1 MRWPSCWSYHWWFL
15 EGLCSLVNRYIECNQ
30 SVITRGC
37 MQRITWFAYY
47 STFFAMSIIKIHSF
61 PPFCVKSL
69 FLGLFI
75 YYVIFV
81 QSIFCIYT
89 VLTLHF
95 NTSNLFPYKK
105 STAKPFPEPGG
116 MGGGGYL
123 LWRPIRGVPPDRGTF
138 FRFHVS
144 TWKGE
149 DWLVDVNER
158 AVKSVILL
166 SKKAQK
172 D

>member
-1 MRWPSCWSYHWWFL
+1 
-15 EGLCSLVNRYIECNQ
+15 
-30 SVITRGC
+30 

-47 STFFAMSIIKIHSF
+47 STYFAMSIIKIHSF

-116 MGGGGYL
+116 MGGGGGE
-123 LWRPIRGVPPDRGTF
+123 GVLTMKAYTWGSARQGDLF
-138 FRFHVS
+138 QVS
-144 TWKGE
+144 YKYMKG
-149 DWLVDVNER
+149 
-158 AVKSVILL
+158 
-166 SKKAQK
+166 
-172 D
+172 

>member
-1 MRWPSCWSYHWWFL
+1 
-15 EGLCSLVNRYIECNQ
+15 
-30 SVITRGC
+30 

-116 MGGGGYL
+116 MGGGGGG
-123 LWRPIRGVPPDRGTF
+123 GVGVIKIKAKKWGSPPQGDIF
-138 FRFHVS
+138 KF
-144 TWKGE
+144 
-149 DWLVDVNER
+149 
-158 AVKSVILL
+158 
-166 SKKAQK
+166 
-172 D
+172 

>member
-61 PPFCVKSL
+61 PPFCVRSL

-116 MGGGGYL
+116 KGGEGL
-123 LWRPIRGVPPDRGTF
+123 LTMKAYTWGSARQGDLFQVSYKYMKGWGLISWRK
-138 FRFHVS
+138 
-144 TWKGE
+144 WKG
-149 DWLVDVNER
+149 
-158 AVKSVILL
+158 
-166 SKKAQK
+166 SKICHFV
-172 D
+172 

>member
-1 MRWPSCWSYHWWFL
+1 
-15 EGLCSLVNRYIECNQ
+15 
-30 SVITRGC
+30 

-116 MGGGGYL
+116 MGGGGRGGGTYYEGL
-123 LWRPIRGVPPDRGTF
+123 YVGFRPTGGPFSGFI
-138 FRFHVS
+138 
-144 TWKGE
+144 
-149 DWLVDVNER
+149 
-158 AVKSVILL
+158 
-166 SKKAQK
+166 
-172 D
+172 

>member
-1 MRWPSCWSYHWWFL
+1 
-15 EGLCSLVNRYIECNQ
+15 
-30 SVITRGC
+30 
-37 MQRITWFAYY
+37 
-47 STFFAMSIIKIHSF
+47 MSIIKIHSF

-116 MGGGGYL
+116 MGGGGGGGGTYNEGL
-123 LWRPIRGVPPDRGTF
+123 NVGLPPTGVPFSGF
-138 FRFHVS
+138 
-144 TWKGE
+144 
-149 DWLVDVNER
+149 
-158 AVKSVILL
+158 I
-166 SKKAQK
+166 
-172 D
+172 